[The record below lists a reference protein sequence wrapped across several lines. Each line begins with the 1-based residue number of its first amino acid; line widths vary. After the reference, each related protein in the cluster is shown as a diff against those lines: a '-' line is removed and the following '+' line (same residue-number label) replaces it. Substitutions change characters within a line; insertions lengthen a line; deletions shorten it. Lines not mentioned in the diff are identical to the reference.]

1 MRSRDNYEYAAS
13 PSHTYALT
21 RGLLYEVVA
30 RHRIPHLWPYHVAC
44 QATEGIRPDDTPRL
58 GGSVYERAGRALQAR
73 DAIGARFYAPQNN
86 DTRDAIMYHFDY
98 LTLLLSGALDT
109 QARVAYRAYCGR
121 STVSLEERL
130 VSFRRK
136 DFRRFLRSGGA
147 SDLHRLVASQS
158 FKDIDAILSKL
169 RNTIHGAILS
179 PIAFE
184 DRSPGGFAGSR
195 SLQQSI
201 VELPKGAADTLWPRA
216 ERLGGAERWG
226 LMRLLADTYL
236 EPYSFAT
243 TLIEEMFKIF
253 DAVAAATDVTLLFQ
267 PPHAAPVL
275 PAAPQD
281 NYMFNEALARRL
293 DALV

>member
-1 MRSRDNYEYAAS
+1 
-13 PSHTYALT
+13 
-21 RGLLYEVVA
+21 
-30 RHRIPHLWPYHVAC
+30 VAC
-44 QATEGIRPDDTPRL
+44 VSVDKTGRFATYNARSVERPACL
-58 GGSVYERAGRALQAR
+58 GAA
-73 DAIGARFYAPQNN
+73 DAIGTRFYAPQNN
-86 DTRDAIMYHFDY
+86 DTRDAIMYDFDY
-98 LTLLLSGALDT
+98 LTLLLSGALDA
-109 QARVAYRAYCGR
+109 QAHVAYRAYCDR
-121 STVSLEERL
+121 STVTLKEQQAR
-130 VSFRRK
+130 FRSK

-147 SDLHRLVASQS
+147 CDLHRLVASQS
-158 FKDIDAILSKL
+158 FKDIYDMLSKL

-184 DRSPGGFAGSR
+184 DRSPEASAGSR

-201 VELPKGAADTLWPRA
+201 VELPKDAADVLWPRA
-216 ERLGGAERWG
+216 ERLGGAEHWG

-267 PPHAAPVL
+267 PPHVAPVL
-275 PAAPQD
+275 PDAPQD